1 MNTIPSYGPGRES
14 KTPACAGVFRWR
26 GGRDLNPRSRFKP
39 RHSLSRRAQS
49 ATLAPPHINMWDNH
63 SGGSGI
69 RTHGGLH
76 HDGFQDRYLQPLGHP
91 SERRQFYHKFQF
103 QSALSSLIAQLLAPL
118 YLLTPY
124 FQTWEAN
131 RKLSPPITRYK
142 TTSEMPYSPRSA
154 RNGTVVATAMG
165 MIKVTITCSHIG

>member
-1 MNTIPSYGPGRES
+1 M
-14 KTPACAGVFRWR
+14 
-26 GGRDLNPRSRFKP
+26 NPRSRFKP

-91 SERRQFYHKFQF
+91 SERRQFYHMLRFQPVF
-103 QSALSSLIAQLLAPL
+103 PYIVSQLLAPL
-118 YLLTPY
+118 YLRTPY
-124 FQTWEAN
+124 FQTWEAKSIHN
-131 RKLSPPITRYK
+131 TAITMYII
-142 TTSEMPYSPRSA
+142 TSDIPYSPRRA
-154 RNGTVVATAMG
+154 LNGTVVATAIG
-165 MIKVTITCSHIG
+165 MINVTITCSHIG